1 MDHGPPNQFH
11 RVRTDGTCG
20 SQIDAGLL
28 RGLAMVEGGYLRLP
42 AIQCFA
48 APAATPPSLDV
59 ARRRIS
65 RAFAILRTLSAL
77 SLRIEG
83 GR

>member
-1 MDHGPPNQFH
+1 MDQGPPNQFH
-11 RVRTDGTCG
+11 RIRIDGTCG
-20 SQIDAGLL
+20 SQSDAGLL

-48 APAATPPSLDV
+48 APAATQPSLGV
-59 ARRRIS
+59 A
-65 RAFAILRTLSAL
+65 
-77 SLRIEG
+77 IEG